1 MKRKYVVGYDWQG
14 KFVIL
19 FDTNCLKTAMLI
31 ADKYQASRKEK
42 IKVKKRA

>member
-1 MKRKYVVGYDWQG
+1 MKRKYVVGYELRD
-14 KFVIL
+14 KFVVL

-31 ADKYQASRKEK
+31 AEKYRVSRKEK